1 MKKKAMIFIDGSN
14 VFYDWKNSAG
24 PGRNM
29 DVHRFLDCVK
39 NKFSDID
46 VIRTYYFIS
55 ESEQNK
61 NFLQSINKIPYFEV
75 ITGRLQQKPITITE
89 RYGLVCPECG
99 KEVTGQVMTMTD
111 KGTDVNI
118 AVEMI
123 RHAYEHSY
131 EKAILISRDAHFS
144 GVVKIIK
151 SLGMN
156 VELVLFEGAQTKA
169 QELSAEVD
177 NVVVLHS
184 DDYAECEML
193 YSGEY

>member
-1 MKKKAMIFIDGSN
+1 M
-14 VFYDWKNSAG
+14 
-24 PGRNM
+24 
-29 DVHRFLDCVK
+29 
-39 NKFSDID
+39 
-46 VIRTYYFIS
+46 
-55 ESEQNK
+55 
-61 NFLQSINKIPYFEV
+61 
-75 ITGRLQQKPITITE
+75 TI
-89 RYGLVCPECG
+89 
-99 KEVTGQVMTMTD
+99 TD

-131 EKAILISRDAHFS
+131 EKAILISRDADFS